1 MRLPHFEY
9 VAPRTLDEA
18 CSLLAMAPGEAS
30 PLAGGTDLLV
40 KMKQRRSIPRYIVN
54 LKTIKNMD
62 YITYNEND
70 GLRGLEDR
78 GKFFYSV

>member
-1 MRLPHFEY
+1 MRLPNFEY

-40 KMKQRRSIPRYIVN
+40 KMKQRRSIPRYVIN
-54 LKTIKNMD
+54 LKTISGMD
-62 YITYNEND
+62 YITYDENH
-70 GLRGLEDR
+70 GLSGPGDR